1 MVGFALFYHRY
12 KLDSNKLKTTQ
23 TKLQR
28 LFSKIMFKNIA
39 LLLLFLSFQCIDAQI
54 TLTNNIG
61 TTLVETDIKS
71 CVRDE
76 IWARTF
82 KLSDFGISP
91 NEQFAIKSGQ
101 VGISK
106 SDSGSHFQ
114 FWIYS
119 IDSSYPNYYFTKLPL
134 KLQGIRGWQQT
145 PVINGNPEII
155 QVNFDEPIIIPA
167 GVDRIMV
174 AVQKI
179 KDIYDSNPGEI
190 FIAGTKDDIDE
201 SLYYGCDPY
210 ASLTSTTN
218 LSVPV
223 PDANFFITVT
233 GDVFNPNSSG
243 PITRISHN
251 ICDDLI
257 RTDIYGCYGTTYYW
271 ARDFNLKDFGISPN
285 EEYVVTSGQ
294 VGVNNTAWGATVSFN
309 FYKIDNNFPSSFSE
323 TDLIGSSQTI
333 DIPPAI
339 GHDSQIIQID
349 FNTPIIIPAGVERI
363 LVEVEKGS
371 NPILGGGSTV
381 AMIAGSTQDNGVS
394 WFKGCSRSPN
404 IGYNEYF
411 STADDGI
418 PNANFYIN
426 VTGNVKNVSTHFEM
440 NISNICSD
448 FLKEFSVDDQTK
460 IASIVWDFGDPAS
473 GTANTSSDLSPF
485 HDFTAD
491 GTYTITATVTAKDGT
506 VENLSETIDVKEPP
520 KAYGIN
526 TIYACEN
533 SSNTGFSTS
542 FDTSTISQQ
551 VLGGQI
557 DKVVTFIDGK
567 GNKYS
572 SLPNPFTNTIKDRET
587 ITVRVSHK
595 DNLCCYS
602 ETSFDLIV
610 NPLPNVAMV
619 ENVNVCDDN
628 NDGHSTFNLNPIKSN
643 IIGSQTNLKVEF
655 YHQNGAIILDSAL
668 GSVINLIKNE
678 EIITVKVKN
687 LDTNCTSETTFKL
700 IVNSLPIANSLNKIT
715 GCDDNND
722 GISEFFDTSN
732 IEALVLGNQ
741 TGMEI
746 TYFDSNGNQL
756 PSPLPN
762 PYTNTVSNQE
772 TITVRVSKPQTNC
785 YAETSL
791 ILATSTKPLIN
802 QPQPLYACDEGNG
815 FSHFDTSLI
824 ESQTIGNQTGLLVTY
839 FDENGNK
846 LPSPLPKNFQNTVA
860 WSQTIN
866 IKVENQLNPLCYS
879 ETSFKLIT
887 NKLPQINL
895 ESDYILCDLEPSIYL
910 ATDPNFNF
918 WEWKNKDNTIISNS
932 FEANLMEAGSYTLR
946 VSKMSNGITCE
957 NSFSFNLTRSTL
969 PQIQRVNYGELGNNY
984 IEIIAS
990 GDGNFEYSI
999 DGTNY
1004 QNSNYFTNIEGGN
1017 YTVSVR
1023 DKEGCGEDSSE
1034 VTIIDYPKFFTPND
1048 DGFNDYWQIKGI
1060 SKFPNSKIFIYDRYG
1075 KLLKQ
1080 LSASSLGWDGFY
1092 TGKKMNSSDY
1102 WFKVDLDNGTSFSGH
1117 FTLKR

>member
-1 MVGFALFYHRY
+1 MDPKMVGFALFYHRC

-61 TTLVETDIKS
+61 NNTIATGMSSSKENES
-71 CVRDE
+71 
-76 IWARTF
+76 WARVF
-82 KLSDFGISP
+82 KLSDFGIAP
-91 NEQFAIKSGQ
+91 NEQFIIKSGK
-101 VGISK
+101 VAISK
-106 SDSGSHFQ
+106 SNNQTRFGFG
-114 FWIYS
+114 IYS
-119 IDSSYPNYYFTKLPL
+119 IDSNFPNSDPVLIGHSQYINTPLVDGLP
-134 KLQGIRGWQQT
+134 Q
-145 PVINGNPEII
+145 II
-155 QVNFDEPIIIPA
+155 QIDFSSPIIIPA
-167 GVDRIMV
+167 GIERILVVVGKSVDF
-174 AVQKI
+174 
-179 KDIYDSNPGEI
+179 YNPNSRELI
-190 FIAGTKDDIDE
+190 IAGTEEDTGISWYKDDRK
-201 SLYYGCDPY
+201 YYTY
-210 ASLTSTTN
+210 TSTTD
-218 LSVPV
+218 LDIPV
-223 PDANFFITVT
+223 PNANFYINVT
-233 GDVFNPNSSG
+233 GDVFNTKSLG
-243 PITRISHN
+243 PVTRISHN
-251 ICDDLI
+251 VCDALVKNFALA
-257 RTDIYGCYGTTYYW
+257 CYGTIYNW
-271 ARDFNLKDFGISPN
+271 ARDFNLKDFGISTN
-285 EEYVVTSGQ
+285 EEYVITSGQ
-294 VGVNNTAWGATVSFN
+294 VGVNNTGWGANVSFN
-309 FYKIDNNFPSSFSE
+309 IYKIDNNFPASFSE
-323 TDLIGSSQTI
+323 TDLIGSSQTKP
-333 DIPPAI
+333 IPPSI
-339 GHDSQIIQID
+339 GNDSQIIQLD
-349 FNTPIIIPAGVERI
+349 FNTPIVIPAGVEKI
-363 LVEVEKGS
+363 LVEVQKG
-371 NPILGGGSTV
+371 NDYIGGDGGK
-381 AMIAGSTQDNGVS
+381 IALISGSTQDNGVS
-394 WFKGCSRSPN
+394 WFRGCSRSPD
-404 IGYNEYF
+404 IGYNEYY
-411 STADDGI
+411 STVDAGF

-448 FLKEFSVDDQTK
+448 FLKEFSIDDESK
-460 IASIVWDFGDPAS
+460 IASIVWDFGDPTS
-473 GTANTSSDLSPF
+473 GTANTSTDLSPF
-485 HDFTAD
+485 HDFSED

-572 SLPNPFTNTIKDRET
+572 SLPNPFTNTIKDIET

-595 DNLCCYS
+595 DNFCCYS

-610 NPLPNVAMV
+610 NPLPSIATVKDL
-619 ENVNVCDDN
+619 NVCDDN
-628 NDGHSTFNLNPIKSN
+628 NDGYSTFHLNQVNSN
-643 IIGSQTNLKVEF
+643 IVGSQTNLKVEF

-687 LDTNCTSETTFKL
+687 LDTNCISETTFKL

-732 IEALVLGNQ
+732 VESLVLGNQ

-746 TYFDSNGNQL
+746 TYFDTNGNQL

-785 YAETSL
+785 YAETFL
-791 ILATSTKPLIN
+791 NLATSTKPLIN

-815 FSHFDTSLI
+815 FSHFDTSII
-824 ESQTIGNQTGLLVTY
+824 ESQIIGNQTGLLLSY
-839 FDENGNK
+839 SDENGNK
-846 LPSPLPKNFQNTVA
+846 LPSPLPINYKNTVA
-860 WSQTIN
+860 WSQTIHV
-866 IKVENQLNPLCYS
+866 KVENQFNPLCFS
-879 ETSFKLIT
+879 ETSFKLIV
-887 NKLPQINL
+887 NELPKINL
-895 ESDYILCDLEPSIYL
+895 ENDYFLCDLEPSLHI
-910 ATDPNFNF
+910 ATDPNFDS
-918 WEWKNKDNTIISNS
+918 WEWQYKGNTVISNS
-932 FEANLMEAGSYTLR
+932 FEANLMEAGPYTLR

-957 NSFSFNLTRSTL
+957 NSFSFNLTRSAL
-969 PQIQRVNYGELGNNY
+969 PQIQRVNYGELGTNY

-999 DGTNY
+999 DNINY
-1004 QNSNYFTNIEGGN
+1004 QDSNYFTNIEGGI
-1017 YTVSVR
+1017 YTVFAR

-1034 VTIIDYPKFFTPND
+1034 VTIMDYPKFFTPND

-1080 LSASSLGWDGFY
+1080 LSANSLGWDGFY
-1092 TGKKMNSSDY
+1092 TGKKMSSSDY
-1102 WFKVDLDNGTSFSGH
+1102 WFKVDTGDGKNFSGH